1 MKLAQVAEGSDGS
14 DAIDLR
20 QLQDFFWR
28 RWKLILAAAVA
39 AMALAFFVLLTIA
52 PRYTATAQVLLD
64 PTKVKIFGAE
74 NVLPE
79 LNLETTVVDSQILI
93 IQSSNMLQR
102 VVEKE
107 KLTADPEFGQAPR
120 AGLFSLLLG
129 LFTSGEGE
137 KVPPA
142 RPDGA
147 TPADILSS
155 IGRLRGALDV
165 SRLKGTYILSIAVTS
180 QDPVRATRL
189 ANAVADAYI
198 DDQLEARYEAAKRA
212 SVWLAE
218 RMEGLQDQLR
228 LSEEAVSAF
237 RKEHH
242 LQATG
247 GGDGKITISDQQ
259 LSDLNAKLI
268 AARADVAGKR
278 AKYEQAIQVTTHG
291 GNLQAIPDVIHSG
304 VISSLRVQQADVAR
318 KEADLS
324 AHYGDQHPLVINT
337 RAERRDLERS
347 ISAEVQRILVTLKND
362 YDVAKSFEE
371 SLQASLDQA
380 TGRTGQDNGVAVR
393 LRQLE
398 RVNTANKT
406 LFDNFLSRTNITRE
420 QTAFEEREA
429 RVISPATNPGAPS
442 FPKKGLVEALA
453 GVVGLLLGVGGSV
466 ALEMLNSGFTTPR
479 ELEEK
484 LGHPVLAAIPL
495 LADKDRK
502 IDNQVVDPGHYLV
515 AKPLSR
521 YAEVVRAIRVGIRMA
536 DVDNPAKIILVT
548 SAIPNEGKSTL
559 AQSLAFSAMKA
570 GERVLLIDGDLRHPS
585 LSKSFGLETK
595 PGLVDFLTGAVP
607 FEDALSLQDG
617 LTFLPAGMKSQN
629 PPDLLGSARF
639 RHLIEKLREVFDCI
653 IIDSSPVAPV
663 IDAKVLSTVAD
674 KVVFAVRWQS
684 TRRELVASHIE
695 FFANSH
701 KLAGVALNM
710 IDEAKAPRY
719 GAYAHYTGYYYKK
732 YYHN

>member
-1 MKLAQVAEGSDGS
+1 M
-14 DAIDLR
+14 
-20 QLQDFFWR
+20 
-28 RWKLILAAAVA
+28 
-39 AMALAFFVLLTIA
+39 
-52 PRYTATAQVLLD
+52 
-64 PTKVKIFGAE
+64 
-74 NVLPE
+74 
-79 LNLETTVVDSQILI
+79 
-93 IQSSNMLQR
+93 
-102 VVEKE
+102 
-107 KLTADPEFGQAPR
+107 
-120 AGLFSLLLG
+120 
-129 LFTSGEGE
+129 
-137 KVPPA
+137 
-142 RPDGA
+142 
-147 TPADILSS
+147 
-155 IGRLRGALDV
+155 
-165 SRLKGTYILSIAVTS
+165 
-180 QDPVRATRL
+180 
-189 ANAVADAYI
+189 
-198 DDQLEARYEAAKRA
+198 
-212 SVWLAE
+212 
-218 RMEGLQDQLR
+218 
-228 LSEEAVSAF
+228 
-237 RKEHH
+237 
-242 LQATG
+242 
-247 GGDGKITISDQQ
+247 
-259 LSDLNAKLI
+259 
-268 AARADVAGKR
+268 
-278 AKYEQAIQVTTHG
+278 
-291 GNLQAIPDVIHSG
+291 QAIPDVIHSG

-362 YDVAKSFEE
+362 YDVAKSSEE
-371 SLQASLDQA
+371 LLQASLDQA

-502 IDNQVVDPGHYLV
+502 IDNEVVDPGHYLV

-695 FFANSH
+695 FFADSH